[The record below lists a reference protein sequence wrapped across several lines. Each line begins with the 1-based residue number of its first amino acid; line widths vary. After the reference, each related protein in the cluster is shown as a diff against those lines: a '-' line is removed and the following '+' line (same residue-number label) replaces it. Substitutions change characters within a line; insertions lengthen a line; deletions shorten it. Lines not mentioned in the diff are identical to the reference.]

1 MNALLEQF
9 LVEARDLMDE
19 AVPGLLQMERGEGG
33 ADVVNTVFRAI
44 HTLKGTSGLFEIAP
58 LTTMVHAGEDLL
70 DSLRAGRLTVTS
82 RMVDL
87 LLAMIDQVR
96 IWIDELE
103 QTEELPSGAAT
114 IAAERAAELCA
125 VMAGATLA
133 GSAGNGPAEDA
144 VSEPPDWVA
153 ALPKSARTAAERSAR
168 NAHRDLVAIDYRPD
182 KGCFFRGED
191 PWQLVGQVPELAA
204 LHMVQPA
211 AWPSLESF
219 DPLECLLAFRML
231 STAPVADLRHLFR
244 YSDTTEVTA
253 YPPPQAAPS
262 DWPVV
267 AAILAAQARLLG
279 RPCAVELAVG
289 RAASVA
295 ETLRRVALHC
305 GDAPPAEEV
314 LAAAVALAGD
324 GDPAALLDLVQTQAK
339 AYARVAAAQSVG
351 RPAKARADDDADAAT
366 VDGAVEARPVGLTT
380 LRVDQA
386 QIDTLMNLIGEL
398 IVAKNSLSYL
408 ARKAEAGASAHEMA
422 HDIKDQQA
430 VVNRLAEDM
439 QSVIM
444 AIRMLPVSHVF
455 QRFPRLVRDIS
466 RKLDKEVDLEFSGE
480 ETEADKNMIEVL
492 ADPLMH
498 MVRNSLDHGIET
510 RQERIAAGKPAC
522 GTIRLAA
529 EQANESIIVTIHD
542 DGRGIDPRRIRLK
555 AVERGML
562 DAVAAAALTDR
573 EVLRLVFAPGF
584 STAEAVSDLSG
595 RGVGMDVVRSAVER
609 VGGRVDLDSQ
619 LGEGTTVRMTLPMT
633 MAVTRIMT
641 IECAGHLFGIPM
653 NALVES
659 VRLAAN
665 AVHRIRGSEAFVLRQ
680 RVVPLLRL
688 ARLLELP
695 VDDRGDANAEMS
707 VLVLRAGSTTVGLV
721 IDAFRER
728 MEAIVRPLE
737 GALAGLPAFV
747 GTTLLGDGRVLM
759 ILNVAEL
766 SL

>member
-9 LVEARDLMDE
+9 LVEARELMDT
-19 AVPGLLQMERGEGG
+19 AVPALLQMERGEGG
-33 ADVVNTVFRAI
+33 TAVVNTVFRAV
-44 HTLKGTSGLFEIAP
+44 HTLKGTSGLFDFAP
-58 LTTMVHAGEDLL
+58 LTSMVHAGEDLL
-70 DSLRAGRLTVTS
+70 DALRAGRLTVTS

-96 IWIDELE
+96 SWIDTLE
-103 QTEELPSGAAT
+103 RTEELPAGAAT
-114 IAAERAAELCA
+114 IAAEHALSLGA
-125 VMAGATLA
+125 VMNGVRPE
-133 GSAGNGPAEDA
+133 GPAGDKSDCEGPVA
-144 VSEPPDWVA
+144 APDWVA
-153 ALPKSARTAAERSAR
+153 ELPENERIAAEQRAR
-168 NAHRDLVAIDYRPD
+168 NARRDLVAINYRPD
-182 KGCFFRGED
+182 KGCFFSGED
-191 PWQLVGQVPELAA
+191 PLQLLRQVPELAV
-204 LHMVQPA
+204 LRMVEPVPWPPA
-211 AWPSLESF
+211 DRL
-219 DPLECLLAFRML
+219 DPLECLLAFRMI

-244 YSDTTEVTA
+244 YSDTTEITS
-253 YPPPQAAPS
+253 YSPPPAPPA

-267 AAILAAQARLLG
+267 ASVLAAQTRLLG
-279 RPCAVELAVG
+279 RQCAVELAAG
-289 RAASVA
+289 RAASVG
-295 ETLRRVALHC
+295 EILRRVARHC
-305 GDAPPAEEV
+305 SDAPPAEDA
-314 LAAAVALAGD
+314 LASAVALAGD
-324 GDPAALLDLVQTQAK
+324 GDPATLLGLVQMQAE
-339 AYARVAAAQSVG
+339 ACTRAAAQPVSAL
-351 RPAKARADDDADAAT
+351 PLPRADENVEPAT
-366 VDGAVEARPVGLTT
+366 LDGLAEARRRGEPTT

-408 ARKAEAGASAHEMA
+408 ARKAEAGASAREMA

-430 VVNRLAEDM
+430 VVNRLAGDM

-444 AIRMLPVSHVF
+444 AIRMLPVSQVF

-466 RKLDKEVDLEFSGE
+466 RKLDKQVELEYSGE

-498 MVRNSLDHGIET
+498 MVRNSLDHGIEP
-510 RQERIAAGKPAC
+510 RSERIAAGKPAC

-529 EQANESIIVTIHD
+529 EQANESIIVTIRD
-542 DGRGIDPRRIRLK
+542 DGRGIDPARVRLK

-562 DAVAAAALTDR
+562 DTATAAALTDR
-573 EVLRLVFAPGF
+573 EALRLVFAPGF

-609 VGGRVDLDSQ
+609 VGGRVDLESQ

-659 VRLAAN
+659 VRLPAS

-680 RVVPLLRL
+680 RVLPLLRL

-695 VDDRGDANAEMS
+695 VDDGEDTGAEIS
-707 VLVLRAGSTTVGLV
+707 VLVLRVGSTTVGLV

-737 GALAGLPAFV
+737 GALAGLPSFV